1 MWTEKIEC
9 TFTWVWLGKVT
20 YKWCNGVHDVK
31 KGMESTMWDV
41 APQSKIHVL
50 VSTLESEELAEKTIL
65 MEKNYEKVSQV
76 PNENHFDEF
85 ATMRLV
91 TKSEKMSTE
100 VNNL

>member
-1 MWTEKIEC
+1 M
-9 TFTWVWLGKVT
+9 
-20 YKWCNGVHDVK
+20 
-31 KGMESTMWDV
+31 
-41 APQSKIHVL
+41 

-65 MEKNYEKVSQV
+65 MEKNYEKADQV

>member
-1 MWTEKIEC
+1 MLPE
-9 TFTWVWLGKVT
+9 
-20 YKWCNGVHDVK
+20 
-31 KGMESTMWDV
+31 
-41 APQSKIHVL
+41 SKIHVL
-50 VSTLESEELAEKTIL
+50 VSMLESEELAKKTIL
-65 MEKNYEKVSQV
+65 MEKNYEKADQV